1 MKVSVSGESKD
12 SMTNRLWAAALAT
25 AFVATAVAAP
35 HAEILEQI
43 IVKVNGDIITK
54 TEFEQRQVMALRARK
69 MDVTPESEELKK
81 AVAEITP
88 QLIVDAVDELIML
101 QRGKDLG
108 YKLSDEQFNQV
119 VSQIRKDN
127 HLETEEAFLAALKQ
141 EGMTMAD
148 LRRSLEKQMIISRVQ
163 GQEVMQKVGITEEE
177 ALAYHAAHREEF
189 TKPASVTLREIQL
202 NVPSTTEGVTAAAD
216 QATRDRLEEI
226 RARIKGGEAFE
237 KIAGEL
243 SEAPSRANGGL
254 IGPLTMS
261 ELAPALQ
268 KMLSGMKPGDITD
281 PLRTPKG
288 YQLLK
293 LESITPEEVQPPEQ
307 VREQIAEKLF
317 QAKRAGE
324 LRKYLAK
331 MRKEAIIEWKNDEL
345 RKAYEAGLAADATE
359 TTAPDAAPAAPSA
372 APAAPPT
379 APSGK

>member
-1 MKVSVSGESKD
+1 
-12 SMTNRLWAAALAT
+12 MTNRLWAAALAT
-25 AFVATAVAAP
+25 AFVATAVATP

-54 TEFEQRQVMALRARK
+54 TEFEQRQVLALRARK
-69 MDVTPESEELKK
+69 LDVTPESEELKK

-307 VREQIAEKLF
+307 VGIRSQRSCF
-317 QAKRAGE
+317 R
-324 LRKYLAK
+324 
-331 MRKEAIIEWKNDEL
+331 
-345 RKAYEAGLAADATE
+345 
-359 TTAPDAAPAAPSA
+359 PSA
-372 APAAPPT
+372 PGSCGSTSRRCARKRSSSGRTTSSGRPTKRGWPPMRRKRPRPT
-379 APSGK
+379 PLRPLLPQLRRPLPQLLQASDPLPDHD

>member
-1 MKVSVSGESKD
+1 
-12 SMTNRLWAAALAT
+12 MTNRFWAAALAA
-25 AFVATAVAAP
+25 AFTVAAVAVP
-35 HAEILEQI
+35 RAEIIEQI

-54 TEFEQRQVMALRARK
+54 TEFEQRQVLALRARK
-69 MDVTPESEELKK
+69 LDLAPESDELKR

-88 QLIVDAVDELIML
+88 QLIVDAVDELILL
-101 QRGKDLG
+101 QRGRDDLG

-119 VSQIRKDN
+119 VAQIRKDN
-127 HLETEEAFLAALKQ
+127 RLETEEAFLAALKQ

-177 ALAYHAAHREEF
+177 ALAYHAAHRDEF
-189 TKPASVTLREIQL
+189 TKPASVSLREIQL
-202 NVPSTTEGVTAAAD
+202 NVPASPEGVSAAAD
-216 QATRDRLEEI
+216 EATRERLEAI
-226 RARIKGGEAFE
+226 RARVKAGEAFE
-237 KIAGEL
+237 KIASEL

-254 IGPLTMS
+254 IGPLTMT

-268 KMLSGMKPGDITD
+268 DLLKGMKPGDISE

-293 LESITPEEVQPPEQ
+293 LETMTPEEVLPPEQ
-307 VREQIAEKLF
+307 VRDKIADKLF
-317 QAKRAGE
+317 ESKRAAE

-345 RKAYEAGLAADATE
+345 RKAYEAGLAADAA
-359 TTAPDAAPAAPSA
+359 TAPAPQ
-372 APAAPPT
+372 APP
-379 APSGK
+379 APPSGE

>member
-1 MKVSVSGESKD
+1 MK
-12 SMTNRLWAAALAT
+12 NRLWAAALAFALVMT
-25 AFVATAVAAP
+25 AAAAP
-35 HAEILEQI
+35 HAEIIEQI

-54 TEFEQRQVMALRARK
+54 TEFEQRQVLALRARK
-69 MDVTPESEELKK
+69 IDADPKSEELKK

-88 QLIVDAVDELIML
+88 QLIVDAVDELLILL

-127 HLETEEAFLAALKQ
+127 RLDTEEAFLAALKQ
-141 EGMTMAD
+141 EGMSMAD

-163 GQEVMQKVGITEEE
+163 GQDVMQKVGITEED
-177 ALAYHAAHREEF
+177 ALAYHAAHRNEF

-202 NVPSTTEGVTAAAD
+202 NVPSSPEGVSAADD
-216 QATRDRLEEI
+216 QATRERVEEI
-226 RARIKGGEAFE
+226 RTRVKSGEAFE

-243 SEAPSRANGGL
+243 SDAPSKANGGL
-254 IGPLTMS
+254 IGPLTMT

-268 KMLSGMKPGDITD
+268 TLLGGMKPGDISE

-293 LESITPEEVQPPEQ
+293 LETITPEEVLPPEQ
-307 VREQIAEKLF
+307 VRDQIAEKLYA
-317 QAKRAGE
+317 AKRDVE
-324 LRKYLAK
+324 LRKYLAR

-345 RKAYEAGLAADATE
+345 RKAYEAALAADATG
-359 TTAPDAAPAAPSA
+359 APAPAPAGPDPAAPAAV
-372 APAAPPT
+372 
-379 APSGK
+379 APSGD

>member
-1 MKVSVSGESKD
+1 MK
-12 SMTNRLWAAALAT
+12 NRLWAAALAFALVMT
-25 AFVATAVAAP
+25 AAAAP
-35 HAEILEQI
+35 HAEIIEQI

-54 TEFEQRQVMALRARK
+54 TEFEQRQVLALRARK
-69 MDVTPESEELKK
+69 IDADPKSEELKK

-88 QLIVDAVDELIML
+88 QLIVDAVDELILL
-101 QRGKDLG
+101 QRGRDELG

-127 HLETEEAFLAALKQ
+127 KLETEEAFLAALKQ

-163 GQEVMQKVGITEEE
+163 GQDVAQKVGITEEE
-177 ALAYHAAHREEF
+177 ALAYHAAHRNEF

-202 NVPSTTEGVTAAAD
+202 NVPASAEGVSAADD
-216 QATRDRLEEI
+216 QATRERVEEI
-226 RARIKGGEAFE
+226 RARVKAGEAFE

-243 SEAPSRANGGL
+243 SDAPSKANGGL
-254 IGPLTMS
+254 IGPLTMT

-268 KMLSGMKPGDITD
+268 KLLSDMKPGDISE

-293 LESITPEEVQPPEQ
+293 LETLTPEEVLPPEQ
-307 VREQIAEKLF
+307 VRDQIAEKLYA
-317 QAKRAGE
+317 AKREVE
-324 LRKYLAK
+324 LRKYLAR

-345 RKAYEAGLAADATE
+345 RKAYEAGLAADATA
-359 TTAPDAAPAAPSA
+359 TPPADPAPAPAATPG
-372 APAAPPT
+372 
-379 APSGK
+379 APSGD